1 MRIGSI
7 EGNLAN
13 TGYNEVR
20 IPVSELTSTRHRS
33 KDIQSINLKLY
44 RHKAKGVIQ
53 LYEKFYSE
61 ILNSFRVIDD
71 FAY

>member
-1 MRIGSI
+1 MTISLSGFNSRFFRNYAVNSSETLQT
-7 EGNLAN
+7 EGF
-13 TGYNEVR
+13 TDR
-20 IPVSELTSTRHRS
+20 
-33 KDIQSINLKLY
+33 D
-44 RHKAKGVIQ
+44 VIQ